1 MSSKHPIA
9 PYWPRLALG
18 EPRYALLFIAYLL
31 LGLLATLHN
40 QPWRDEAQAWLLA
53 RDNTLLG
60 ILKLERYEAI
70 PGLWH
75 LLLYFPT
82 HLGMPYITLHIF
94 HWALNGLAVYIILK
108 WLRFD
113 FGLTV
118 GIIFSYLI
126 FYEYGVIARNYVLT
140 LLGLAILA
148 AAWFGPWSKC
158 KYWIYLGFF
167 ITAGSSLFGLWLAV
181 PIAVSLWCKIR
192 GEQGL
197 RKALVPAALLGC
209 IGLLC
214 FLPIVPGVCT
224 RLSAEPPA
232 NRQLGR
238 LGALASR
245 PSAPANAPAS
255 SPLKKGTGSELN
267 GETPAKN
274 NGREVPGPLLH
285 RAAGGSDKQMGPEEP
300 TATKTSPGPAD
311 AAHHGASRAARPR
324 SQVRDKSTGGLLGP
338 HPVEL
343 VTMAFYFAFSQGGF
357 EDLLCL
363 ASLPMFVPQVQV
375 GLGVTFLVFATLFLL
390 RRPRYAALFIG
401 MTAGVL
407 AILLTIPLSPV
418 NLRHS
423 CSLFLAFLF
432 CWWLMQNDPN
442 SSSVWP
448 QRLPAVIP
456 RLSQLGNS
464 LSGAGIRVILSLQV
478 LAAAV
483 AIYENYEYHF
493 SEAKETA
500 QYLKTQGLLP
510 NAHCFWISCDTDSA
524 AGVLAYFDNI
534 RMYSLDGGEP
544 ESYMMWDRK
553 YLKNRHMTNAE
564 AAARL
569 ATIATRQQGKTVMIL
584 ASHKLT
590 FPLGRTHTLQLL
602 KSFEPALKDNESFY
616 IYRYQ

>member
-1 MSSKHPIA
+1 MSSKQPIA
-9 PYWPRLALG
+9 AQRWPRLALG
-18 EPRYALLFIAYLL
+18 EPRYAFLFLAYLL
-31 LGLLATLHN
+31 LGLVATLHN

-53 RDNTLLG
+53 RDNTLFG

-82 HLGMPYITLHIF
+82 HWGMPYLTLHIL

-113 FGLTV
+113 FGLTI
-118 GIIFSYLI
+118 GIVFSYLI

-148 AAWFGPWSKC
+148 AAWFGPWGKC

-167 ITAGSSLFGLWLAV
+167 ITAGSSVFGLWLAV
-181 PIAVSLWCKIR
+181 PIAVSLGCKIC

-197 RKALVPAALLGC
+197 RKALLPLALLGS

-214 FLPIVPGVCT
+214 FLPILPGARA
-224 RLSAEPPA
+224 RLSAKPPA
-232 NRQLGR
+232 NKQNKQLGQ
-238 LGALASR
+238 LGAAR
-245 PSAPANAPAS
+245 E
-255 SPLKKGTGSELN
+255 SEM
-267 GETPAKN
+267 
-274 NGREVPGPLLH
+274 
-285 RAAGGSDKQMGPEEP
+285 QM
-300 TATKTSPGPAD
+300 GPAD
-311 AAHHGASRAARPR
+311 APHNGAPRSLRPR
-324 SQVRDKSTGGLLGP
+324 SHVRDKPTEGLLGQ
-338 HPVEL
+338 HPLEL
-343 VTMAFYFAFSQGGF
+343 VAMAFYFAFSQGGF
-357 EDLLCL
+357 EDLLCMG
-363 ASLPMFVPQVQV
+363 SLPMFVPQVQV
-375 GLGVTFLVFATLFLL
+375 VVGVIFLAFATLFLL

-401 MTAGVL
+401 MTAGIL
-407 AILLTIPLSPV
+407 AILLAIPLSPV

-423 CSLFLAFLF
+423 CSIFLAFLF
-432 CWWLMQNDPN
+432 CWWLMHNDPN
-442 SSSVWP
+442 TASVW
-448 QRLPAVIP
+448 QQQLRAVIP
-456 RLSQLGNS
+456 RLSQLGHN
-464 LSGAGIRVILSLQV
+464 LSRTGIRVILSLQV

-483 AIYENYEYHF
+483 ALYESYRYHF
-493 SEAKETA
+493 SEAEETA

-553 YLKNRHMTNAE
+553 YFKNRHMTNAE

-569 ATIATRQQGKTVMIL
+569 ATIASGQQGKTVMVL

-590 FPLGRTHTLQLL
+590 FPLGRPHTLQLL